1 MKTKSILFITFDLSG
16 YYDCINDE
24 LKSSFKNVDY
34 ENTSKLDYK
43 YTSVFQKIY
52 SFFFKIFTGKKL
64 KNYYK
69 VQPIIKKY
77 RRKKYDYILIIRPD
91 IFFDSQLLEFKK
103 MTPNLIAYYHDS
115 INNIPRK
122 RDIIKYFD
130 NVYSYEKKDVTEN
143 NLNFITNFIY
153 LNKRI
158 PKVSDFD
165 QETFTIMSNDYRIKT
180 LKALADYLNNKGIS
194 SKFLIHTHK
203 KQNEDDKLLTYI
215 YSRKNNTQVLEYLRK
230 SRIIIDIHKFGIQ
243 EGLTFRVFES
253 LYLNKKLITTNSD
266 IKNYDFYNPS
276 NIRIIYPDESITIP
290 DDFFTTPYEKIPDDI
305 YEKYLFSNWI
315 KEILT

>member
-130 NVYSYEKKDVTEN
+130 KVYSYEKKDVTEN

-203 KQNEDDKLLTYI
+203 KHNEDDKLLTYI

-290 DDFFTTPYEKIPDDI
+290 DDFFTTPYEKIQDDI

>member
-52 SFFFKIFTGKKL
+52 SFFFKIFTGEKL

-130 NVYSYEKKDVTEN
+130 KVYSYEKKDVTEN

-203 KQNEDDKLLTYI
+203 KQNENDKLLTYI

>member
-130 NVYSYEKKDVTEN
+130 KVYSYEKKDVTEN

-203 KQNEDDKLLTYI
+203 KHNEDDKLLTYI

-253 LYLNKKLITTNSD
+253 LYLNKKLIKTNSD

>member
-16 YYDCINDE
+16 YYDCITDE
-24 LKSSFKNVDY
+24 LKATFKRVDY
-34 ENTSKLDYK
+34 ENTSELHYK

-69 VQPIIKKY
+69 AQPIIEKY
-77 RRKKYDYILIIRPD
+77 RIKKYDYILIIRPD
-91 IFFDSQLLEFKK
+91 VFFDSQLLELKK

-122 RDIIKYFD
+122 KDVIKYFD
-130 NVYSYEKKDVTEN
+130 KVYSYEKKDVTDY

-153 LNKRI
+153 LDKRTPSVTNI
-158 PKVSDFD
+158 EQD
-165 QETFTIMSNDYRIKT
+165 TFTIMSNDYRIKT
-180 LKALADYLNNKGIS
+180 LKTLANYLNTKGIS
-194 SKFLIHTHK
+194 HKFLIHTDK
-203 KQNEDDKLLTYI
+203 KPNEDDKLLTYI

-253 LYLNKKLITTNSD
+253 LYLNKKLITTNTD
-266 IKNYDFYNPS
+266 IKNYDFYNPN
-276 NIRIIYPDESITIP
+276 NIKIISPVESITLP

>member
-130 NVYSYEKKDVTEN
+130 KVYSYEKKDVTEN

-203 KQNEDDKLLTYI
+203 KHNEYDKLLTYI

>member
-130 NVYSYEKKDVTEN
+130 KVYSYEKKDVTEN

-203 KQNEDDKLLTYI
+203 KQNENDKLLTYI
-215 YSRKNNTQVLEYLRK
+215 YKNPLGYY
-230 SRIIIDIHKFGIQ
+230 GP
-243 EGLTFRVFES
+243 
-253 LYLNKKLITTNSD
+253 NS
-266 IKNYDFYNPS
+266 
-276 NIRIIYPDESITIP
+276 
-290 DDFFTTPYEKIPDDI
+290 
-305 YEKYLFSNWI
+305 
-315 KEILT
+315 

>member
-130 NVYSYEKKDVTEN
+130 KVYSYEKKDVTEN

-158 PKVSDFD
+158 PKDSDFD

-203 KQNEDDKLLTYI
+203 KQNENDKLLTYI

>member
-130 NVYSYEKKDVTEN
+130 KVYSYEKKDVTEN

>member
-130 NVYSYEKKDVTEN
+130 KVYSYEKKDVTEN

-203 KQNEDDKLLTYI
+203 KHNEDDKLLTYI